1 MNATTTIIIT
11 PFCPLHCRYCNLE
24 EDMNAQQKSANPELS
39 YGQIENLV
47 QKFLD
52 NNANAESWTVTLTG
66 GEPFLRWPDIKKL
79 IEKFGDKVT
88 WDFNTS
94 GYLLTEEMLE
104 WLSNY
109 KVRWNLSVDGGEKV
123 TNYLRPL
130 RNPNSTA
137 PTYFQKLKEIVPAL
151 TYYFPQVYCKV
162 IISRRLIKEFYNSW
176 LELERIGFKKMF
188 IILDFTE
195 REDENHDT
203 TWTDEDFFELQ
214 KQLNKVA
221 EQLYIGMRRGI
232 QRLQIIQ
239 FDELLEGMLDPRPIG
254 PYQLICEVLDD
265 RTVASVFDEKSKK
278 EPTKC
283 YSGLGFVKKDFEKQL
298 QEDFDNANGKCVNDP
313 DCPFFNACA
322 RRTCVR
328 DNISIRGNAWAP
340 EWAFC
345 KLERLCGNAAVYFL
359 DLCNKYCPD
368 SKEYQRYLRSLLKE
382 GED

>member
-1 MNATTTIIIT
+1 M
-11 PFCPLHCRYCNLE
+11 
-24 EDMNAQQKSANPELS
+24 
-39 YGQIENLV
+39 
-47 QKFLD
+47 
-52 NNANAESWTVTLTG
+52 
-66 GEPFLRWPDIKKL
+66 
-79 IEKFGDKVT
+79 T

-203 TWTDEDFFELQ
+203 TWTDDDFFELQ

-283 YSGLGFVKKDFEKQL
+283 YSGLGFVKKDFEK
-298 QEDFDNANGKCVNDP
+298 
-313 DCPFFNACA
+313 
-322 RRTCVR
+322 
-328 DNISIRGNAWAP
+328 
-340 EWAFC
+340 
-345 KLERLCGNAAVYFL
+345 
-359 DLCNKYCPD
+359 
-368 SKEYQRYLRSLLKE
+368 
-382 GED
+382 